1 MTVLAY
7 FAATSCD
14 LSSLLFAF
22 SLHQQVCRS
31 GLDCV
36 FGLSALSRQKRWATF
51 LDVAE
56 GLVLHNPSKKAHVT
70 SRAKRI
76 LFTNRTRARL
86 YAGDRASW
94 RGLDALFLVDGFY
107 DEASRRRSVR
117 S

>member
-1 MTVLAY
+1 MP
-7 FAATSCD
+7 
-14 LSSLLFAF
+14 
-22 SLHQQVCRS
+22 
-31 GLDCV
+31 DCV
-36 FGLSALSRQKRWATF
+36 FRLSALSRQKRWATF

-94 RGLDALFLVDGFY
+94 RGLDALFLVDGLMMKPRVDVPFGL
-107 DEASRRRSVR
+107 ECKCTQWRE
-117 S
+117 